1 MIQVSYLT
9 ETVQRQLIK
18 CQNRKLL
25 LANARFEWGMKRLFE
40 TLKWIILEKVKTIKS
55 ENLTGNH
62 GYCIH
67 TEGECIHNPECGKT
81 VHSMSPELSGPL
93 LATSNNIIVFS
104 MISSVFHT
112 VVEEL

>member
-1 MIQVSYLT
+1 MGQ
-9 ETVQRQLIK
+9 E
-18 CQNRKLL
+18 
-25 LANARFEWGMKRLFE
+25 RLFE

-55 ENLTGNH
+55 ENLTENH

-67 TEGECIHNPECGKT
+67 TEGACIHNPECGKT
-81 VHSMSPELSGPL
+81 VHSMSPELGGPL
-93 LATSNNIIVFS
+93 LATSNKVIVFS